1 MTYDLQ
7 QCSNTGNWW
16 IIRQDAD
23 GYREILR
30 TLSADLTVVQAH
42 RYMDAYIADVNN
54 GLQEYYMSNVLEF
67 PSNTVAGD
75 ALRNSLVRQI
85 DDLEDIYDILDAL
98 HGKMHDLE
106 KQANEMEYTY
116 DKELSRYA
124 DKVGSENVEVQFLG
138 YTSRHIVS
146 VDADGE
152 NFTLIIQEEL
162 LNED

>member
-1 MTYDLQ
+1 
-7 QCSNTGNWW
+7 
-16 IIRQDAD
+16 
-23 GYREILR
+23 
-30 TLSADLTVVQAH
+30 
-42 RYMDAYIADVNN
+42 
-54 GLQEYYMSNVLEF
+54 MSNVLEF
-67 PSNTVAGD
+67 PSNTVAAD
-75 ALRNSLVRQI
+75 ALRNGLVRQI

-152 NFTLIIQEEL
+152 NFTLTIQEEL

>member
-1 MTYDLQ
+1 
-7 QCSNTGNWW
+7 
-16 IIRQDAD
+16 
-23 GYREILR
+23 
-30 TLSADLTVVQAH
+30 
-42 RYMDAYIADVNN
+42 
-54 GLQEYYMSNVLEF
+54 MSNVLEF

-152 NFTLIIQEEL
+152 NFTLTIQEEL